1 MNDLDKMCTTL
12 EEYSVAELGKGKEK
26 ANTKELGEVFD
37 MMKDASEIKKN
48 KAEEC
53 YYYAL
58 IDAMENADYGE
69 DYDYRGRMG
78 YQGNMDRPGNSMRQV
93 RNMRGYEPNMGY
105 DDNSRMMD
113 MRNGRMGYGN
123 NRGNQSMRSNSNSSG
138 SRYGYSHD
146 EYMEAKQMYSPND
159 PEGKRKRMETLN
171 DYIEDLTDSA
181 KELVAGMTPE
191 EKQHWKS
198 KITNLINM

>member
-1 MNDLDKMCTTL
+1 MNELDKMCSTL
-12 EEYSVAELGKGKEK
+12 EEYSVAELSKGRDK

-58 IDAMENADYGE
+58 IDAMENSEYGQ

-78 YQGNMDRPGNSMRQV
+78 YQQGGNQGQRGNSNNRS
-93 RNMRGYEPNMGY
+93 GYNMGY
-105 DDNSRMMD
+105 EDQRMMD
-113 MRNGRMGYGN
+113 MRNGRMGYSN
-123 NRGNQSMRSNSNSSG
+123 NRGNQPMRNNSNSG

-159 PEGKRKRMETLN
+159 PEGKRKRMEVLD

-181 KELVAGMTPE
+181 KELVAGMSPE
-191 EKQHWKS
+191 EKQHWKA
-198 KITNLINM
+198 KISNIVNM